1 MCKYINFNNLRKK
14 KGFVGGD
21 GGVVV
26 GWNSPLWKHKKQLGK
41 YKKKKEKTQKT
52 IYSMNSEKTM
62 KTSFYCSQK
71 SGFWEHKKHKKQKHT
86 PFPKQVFCVFCFQEQ
101 KTVLENKNQTSPT
114 TSFWTSNS
122 THSERQDSWTY
133 TQQNQLST
141 YLDNANLHH
150 RNKRDYN
157 LKL

>member
-71 SGFWEHKKHKKQKHT
+71 SGF
-86 PFPKQVFCVFCFQEQ
+86 
-101 KTVLENKNQTSPT
+101 
-114 TSFWTSNS
+114 
-122 THSERQDSWTY
+122 
-133 TQQNQLST
+133 
-141 YLDNANLHH
+141 
-150 RNKRDYN
+150 
-157 LKL
+157 